1 MTSGSLAKDHR
12 HVAIAYVFM
21 FLALFTII
29 SGAFAYWFARKV
41 IKVDAAEV
49 WLQAQAL
56 WIMRNIVIY
65 SILAIFAALWFIPL
79 HYVTWDSSIW
89 ATATTVVG
97 VIFAAIAFLFLLNTF
112 IKGLIKFIQKKAVF

>member
-1 MTSGSLAKDHR
+1 MTSGSLVKDHR

-21 FLALFTII
+21 FLALFTLI
-29 SGAFAYWFARKV
+29 SGVFAYWFARKV
-41 IKVDAAEV
+41 TKVDGAEV

-65 SILAIFAALWFIPL
+65 SVLAIFAALWFIPL

-89 ATATTVVG
+89 VTATTVVG
-97 VIFAAIAFLFLLNTF
+97 VIFAVIAFLFLLNTF
-112 IKGLIKFIQKKAVF
+112 VTGLLKFMQKKAVF